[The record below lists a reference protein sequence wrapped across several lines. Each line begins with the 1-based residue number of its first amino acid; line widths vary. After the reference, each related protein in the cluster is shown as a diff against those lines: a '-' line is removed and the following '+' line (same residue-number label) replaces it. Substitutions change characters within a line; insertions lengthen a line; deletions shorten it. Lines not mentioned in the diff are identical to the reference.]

1 MLSKFI
7 KEVYQSLLFLLEFYF
22 LGLLKIELL
31 QWKLTKSKTCRQN
44 LNQQELLKMLT
55 VFINRADY
63 LQNYANRS
71 GKCVKREN
79 EYGK

>member
-1 MLSKFI
+1 
-7 KEVYQSLLFLLEFYF
+7 
-22 LGLLKIELL
+22 
-31 QWKLTKSKTCRQN
+31 
-44 LNQQELLKMLT
+44 MLT